1 MLPANIISALQVI
14 ARSGR
19 PQVTAATEA
28 PNRPHKFDVG
38 QQFQATVQSK
48 ISEGL
53 FSVKVAGQ
61 NLQMR
66 LPSNIR
72 SGDMLKLEVISI
84 QPKITFSMVAS
95 NNPLSTPEQISATA
109 QILSNLAEKPLERLA
124 IGQLNSKPVW
134 SAEQQAP
141 DVKLLAD
148 ALRGVLGKSGL
159 FYEAHQAQW
168 LRGERS
174 MFQLLEEP
182 QNVLTGKAQL
192 HSSAGQPSTAPGSEQ
207 SASKAH
213 SSLDNES
220 TTLTASSGQAM
231 LDKASATQAQSSNS
245 AIPKAADVAAV
256 SIAKELLPLV
266 QQQLHALENHHLVWV
281 GQVWPGQQMQWEIQG
296 ESEHQAKQQDER
308 QWSTEME
315 LALPMLGD
323 VHARLLF
330 ASSGLRLTLNA
341 ANPAT
346 IDLFNRTLP
355 MLKKSLADAGITLA
369 AAVVEKS

>member
-14 ARSGR
+14 ARSDR
-19 PQVTAATEA
+19 PQVTVATEA
-28 PNRPHKFDVG
+28 PNLSPKFNVG

-109 QILSNLAEKPLERLA
+109 HILSDLAEQPLGKLA

-148 ALRGVLGKSGL
+148 ALREVLGKSGL

-182 QNVLTGKAQL
+182 QNVLTGKTQL
-192 HSSAGQPSTAPGSEQ
+192 HSSDGQPSTAPGSKQ
-207 SASKAH
+207 SASAAH
-213 SSLDNES
+213 LSLDNES
-220 TTLTASSGQAM
+220 TTLTASSGQA
-231 LDKASATQAQSSNS
+231 SSNS
-245 AIPKAADVAAV
+245 AIPKAADDAAV

-296 ESEHQAKQQDER
+296 EAEHEAKQQDER

-330 ASSGLRLTLNA
+330 ASSGLRLTLNS